1 MWSIYISQYTLKLI
15 FEKCDVVNMETGLKI
30 ASHTIADSLIFPA
43 VSNFQYEGNK
53 TILCL
58 FLSQT
63 TNDKNA

>member
-1 MWSIYISQYTLKLI
+1 MH
-15 FEKCDVVNMETGLKI
+15 FEINFQKCDVVYMETGLKI

>member
-1 MWSIYISQYTLKLI
+1 
-15 FEKCDVVNMETGLKI
+15 METGLKI